1 MALLKVTAH
10 RIDREPV
17 LFLGC
22 TGTEIF
28 VLVILGALAGALIGL
43 VIAIITSWWFVI
55 LPTLFL
61 GAFLGVYKGGK
72 VFQQKKEGKP
82 EGYYTRFILA
92 ALSDRGWLKVF
103 IMRSGFWSLRR

>member
-1 MALLKVTAH
+1 MALLKETAH

-28 VLVILGALAGALIGL
+28 VLVILGALTGAIFGL
-43 VIAIITSWWFVI
+43 VIALFTSWWFVI

-61 GAFLGVYKGGK
+61 GAFLGVYNGGK
-72 VFQQKKEGKP
+72 AFQRKKEGKP
-82 EGYYTRFILA
+82 EGYYTRYILG
-92 ALSDRGWLKVF
+92 ALSDRGWLKIF
-103 IMRSGFWSLRR
+103 IMRSGYWSLRR